1 MSFPFQTCSTL
12 VDGVWKGTMQRRV
25 VSYLRVSTDRQGRSG
40 LGLEAQRA
48 AVVAYLRDGAWTLL
62 DEVVEVESGKTTTA
76 RPQLAR
82 AMALCRLT
90 GAVLCVAKL
99 DRLSR
104 DAHFL
109 IGLHKAN
116 VDFVAVDMPNATKLT
131 VGIMALVAQQ
141 EREAISARTKAALAA
156 AKVRGT
162 RLGGYRG
169 APPPDADLA
178 SAARV
183 AKADVFASRVG
194 PLVRELHASD
204 MTMKAIARE
213 LAERGVKTARGGA
226 WTAQAVKNVLARGGG
241 Q

>member
-1 MSFPFQTCSTL
+1 
-12 VDGVWKGTMQRRV
+12 MQGWF
-25 VSYLRVSTDRQGRSG
+25 VSYLRVSTDRQGKSG

-48 AVVAYLRDGAWTLL
+48 AVTAHLTGAAWTLL
-62 DEVVEVESGKTTTA
+62 AEMVEVESGKETID
-76 RPQLAR
+76 RPELAR

-109 IGLHKAN
+109 IGLDKAD
-116 VDFVAVDMPNATKLT
+116 VDFVAVDMPNANKLT

-156 AKVRGT
+156 AKARGMK
-162 RLGGYRG
+162 LGGYRG
-169 APPPDADLA
+169 VPPPASAMA
-178 SAARV
+178 SAARI
-183 AKADVFASRVG
+183 AKADLFASRVG
-194 PLVRELHASD
+194 PLVRELQATD
-204 MTMKAIARE
+204 VTLEAIARE
-213 LAERGVKTARGGA
+213 LTVRGVRTARAGA
-226 WTAQAVKNVLARGGG
+226 WTGQAVKNLLARDVG